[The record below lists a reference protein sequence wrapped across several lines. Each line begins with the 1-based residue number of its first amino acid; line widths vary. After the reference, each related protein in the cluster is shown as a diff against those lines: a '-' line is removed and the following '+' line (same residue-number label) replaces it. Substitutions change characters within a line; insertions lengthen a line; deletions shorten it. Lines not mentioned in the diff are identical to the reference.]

1 MTDTETTT
9 DESGG
14 GFGCWAM
21 ILIAVI
27 LVGIVVVSYVMLA

>member
-14 GFGCWAM
+14 GFGCWGM
-21 ILIAVI
+21 VLIAALV
-27 LVGIVVVSYVMLA
+27 VGIVVVSYLMLV